1 MRNAMLIIGLLIGAM
16 LAGVLLVDE
25 GELVTLFTRGAD
37 GDRYKTQLW
46 VVEEGGELYLRAH
59 FEEAKWLTR
68 IRNQPEVEL
77 RRGEARQS
85 FFAGPVDDPGARRA
99 VNRAMAAKYG
109 LADRL
114 ASAVWDPEKSIP
126 VHLHRNDASAQ
137 RP

>member
-16 LAGVLLVDE
+16 VAGGLLVDE
-25 GELVTLFTRGAD
+25 GEVVTLFTRGAD
-37 GDRYKTQLW
+37 GDRYTTQLW

-59 FEEAKWLTR
+59 FDEARWLTR

-85 FFAGPVDDPGARRA
+85 FFAGPVGDPEVRRV
-99 VNRAMAAKYG
+99 VNQAMAAKYG

-114 ASAVWDPEKSIP
+114 ASSLWDPEKSIP
-126 VHLHRNDASAQ
+126 VHLHRDDASAQ